1 MMIMGHGAGGGGADG
16 GAQYRV
22 SRAINCF
29 VNIFTIC
36 LGCLG
41 YTRGPYLTAP
51 RKRVGSVNFTQ
62 KLSEF
67 SQRRNGKGERGRGYK
82 IKNAAPTLREREV

>member
-1 MMIMGHGAGGGGADG
+1 MMIMGHGAGGGADG

-41 YTRGPYLTAP
+41 YMRGPYLTAP

-67 SQRRNGKGERGRGYK
+67 SQRRCWKGGGSGYK

>member
-1 MMIMGHGAGGGGADG
+1 MMIMVNGAGGGADGGADG

-36 LGCLG
+36 LGCL
-41 YTRGPYLTAP
+41 GPYLTAP

-67 SQRRNGKGERGRGYK
+67 SQRRNGKGERGREYK